1 MNQIV
6 HHEQCRRCRECCRFR
21 ANREDF
27 APIFT
32 DQEVAAIR
40 AVREH
45 NHQPMPEFAPFKAT
59 TNIRQ
64 IRLKPAEHADPVYPL
79 VCPFLDEDSY
89 ECSIYEVRPFDCRIW
104 PFIIVKVRETG
115 AIQLEHFTGD
125 ACLALQ
131 EVSAEDFAEYE
142 AYMQEL
148 VASADM
154 LALLRE
160 YPGLIWENDNEG
172 RYTTIPS
179 RAITAL
185 LKRSPG
191 A

>member
-1 MNQIV
+1 MKQIV

-32 DQEVAAIR
+32 DQEVEAIR
-40 AVREH
+40 AVR
-45 NHQPMPEFAPFKAT
+45 QPMPEFTPFRST

-64 IRLKPAEHADPVYPL
+64 IRLKQAVHDDPVYPF
-79 VCPFLDEDSY
+79 VCPFLDEDNY
-89 ECSIYEVRPFDCRIW
+89 QCTIYDLRPFDCRIW
-104 PFIIVKVRETG
+104 PFIIVKVRATG

-131 EVSAEDFAEYE
+131 EVSPEDFAEYE

-148 VASADM
+148 VAGADM
-154 LALLRE
+154 LALLRD

-179 RAITAL
+179 REITAL
-185 LKRSPG
+185 LKRSSG